1 MINST
6 MKMVRPKIEKAYK
19 ERIDYMYSSEG
30 KQTLNPQNMEAVL

>member
-19 ERIDYMYSSEG
+19 ERIDYMYTGEG
-30 KQTLNPQNMEAVL
+30 KQTLNQQNIDAIA